1 MNVSCTAV
9 DESRIHCRWQPPPRK
24 DRNGRI
30 VGYTVRYRA
39 VNNDASFTKSVND
52 SVLSIDL
59 EKLQAYTE
67 YHIDVA
73 AKTSKGLG
81 PFSHY
86 LSVTTHETGKSQSR
100 TCMHKIARITV
111 SRLRVDLTK
120 VYDFI

>member
-9 DESRIHCRWQPPPRK
+9 DESRIHCTWQPPPRK

-30 VGYTVRYRA
+30 IGYRVRYKT
-39 VNNDASFTKSVND
+39 VNNDAIFTISVND
-52 SVLSIDL
+52 SVLSMDL

-86 LSVTTHETGKSQSR
+86 LPVTTHETGKTQSR
-100 TCMHKIARITV
+100 TCAHALILLW
-111 SRLRVDLTK
+111 SL
-120 VYDFI
+120 